1 MLHERLRKAW
11 HARERSIVISPVLT
25 LAPQGL
31 VLGAGTVLVSADGPH
46 RLKSLEGEEA
56 RVLAL
61 LSAAYGKAIAP
72 RIVGNIKR
80 AARAWGEGDD
90 CLAYIH
96 LAHARLPELPDPVEA
111 ARRLFMADGFMKA
124 GTSPRVVFQALGFGG
139 AYVDA
144 VEKFFNPDEPRVP
157 AGSGRTSGEWTR
169 ELSGDEQGANGGE
182 DQADTQ
188 RAVRQGPTSTATEPT
203 INGRSLSLLGPT
215 PAAAPESMSMGT
227 RLLSWMADLDAVQIA
242 ELGAYASRVLTPA
255 DAAALVFGIL
265 FVPSPNNIRVEGEV
279 ADIPGLRYSWNSD
292 ELTLHLTYDQAGEQR
307 TFAAYLDGDEFRDED
322 GRVIGHVIG
331 GNKVAIDLFA
341 VLPDLVK
348 KSDEP
353 RLCPA
358 PALDVPGSDRGLQ
371 YEEDR
376 ARQYEDF
383 LKNLINPD
391 APTPSGYVYYLP
403 KPKDGEPVSY
413 DDCQK
418 KTTILFEYKGDYG
431 NLLTFPSYAVEDFLD
446 QSARQIAASGG
457 RPVVWIFT
465 DKEDALR
472 TQKLF
477 EETKEGRQYITIV
490 HVPWPTGA
498 TR

>member
-1 MLHERLRKAW
+1 
-11 HARERSIVISPVLT
+11 
-25 LAPQGL
+25 
-31 VLGAGTVLVSADGPH
+31 VLG
-46 RLKSLEGEEA
+46 
-56 RVLAL
+56 
-61 LSAAYGKAIAP
+61 
-72 RIVGNIKR
+72 NIER
-80 AARAWGEGDD
+80 AAKAWGEGDE

-96 LAHARLPELPDPVEA
+96 LAHARLPELLNPAEA
-111 ARRLFMADGFMKA
+111 ARRLFVADGFMKA
-124 GTSPRVVFQALGFGG
+124 GTSPRAVFQALGFGG
-139 AYVDA
+139 PYIDA

-157 AGSGRTSGEWTR
+157 AGSGRMSGEWTR
-169 ELSGDEQGANGGE
+169 EFSGDEQGGTEGE
-182 DQADTQ
+182 DQADAQ
-188 RAVRQGPTSTATEPT
+188 RAGREGPTPTATEPT
-203 INGRSLSLLGPT
+203 INGRSLSLLGST
-215 PAAAPESMSMGT
+215 PAAAPEFASVGT
-227 RLLSWMADLDAVQIA
+227 RILSWMADLDAVQIA

-255 DAAALVFGIL
+255 GAAALVFGIL

-292 ELTLHLTYDQAGEQR
+292 ELTLHLTYDHAGEQR

-341 VLPDLVK
+341 VLPNLVK

-457 RPVVWIFT
+457 RPVVWIFA

-477 EETKEGRQYITIV
+477 EEAKEGRQYITIV
-490 HVPWPTGA
+490 HVPWTTGA

>member
-1 MLHERLRKAW
+1 
-11 HARERSIVISPVLT
+11 
-25 LAPQGL
+25 
-31 VLGAGTVLVSADGPH
+31 
-46 RLKSLEGEEA
+46 
-56 RVLAL
+56 LAL
-61 LSAAYGKAIAP
+61 LSAAYGRAVASS
-72 RIVGNIKR
+72 VLGNIKR
-80 AARAWGEGDD
+80 AAKAWGEGDD

-96 LAHARLPELPDPVEA
+96 LAHAGLPALQDQVEA
-111 ARRLFMADGFMKA
+111 ARRLFVADGFMKA
-124 GTSPRVVFQALGFGG
+124 GTSPRAVFQALGFGA
-139 AYVDA
+139 AYIDA
-144 VEKFFNPDEPRVP
+144 VVKLFNPDQPRVP
-157 AGSGRTSGEWTR
+157 AGSGRTSGQWTR

-182 DQADTQ
+182 DQADAQ
-188 RAVRQGPTSTATEPT
+188 RAVRESPAPTATEST

-215 PAAAPESMSMGT
+215 PAAAPESVSMGA

-255 DAAALVFGIL
+255 GAAALVFGIL

-292 ELTLHLTYDQAGEQR
+292 ELTLHLT
-307 TFAAYLDGDEFRDED
+307 
-322 GRVIGHVIG
+322 
-331 GNKVAIDLFA
+331 
-341 VLPDLVK
+341 
-348 KSDEP
+348 
-353 RLCPA
+353 
-358 PALDVPGSDRGLQ
+358 Q

-418 KTTILFEYKGDYG
+418 KTTILFEYKGGYG
-431 NLLTFPSYAVEDFLD
+431 NLLMFRSNAVYGFLD

-457 RPVVWIFT
+457 RPVVWIFA

-472 TQKLF
+472 TQELF
-477 EETKEGRQYITIV
+477 KEAKEGRQYITIV
-490 HVPWPTGA
+490 HVPWTTGA

>member
-1 MLHERLRKAW
+1 MLHERLRNAW
-11 HARERSIVISPVLT
+11 RARERAVAISPVLT
-25 LAPQGL
+25 LAPEGL
-31 VLGAGTVLVSADGPH
+31 VLGAGTVLAPVNGSR
-46 RLKSLEGEEA
+46 RLQSLEGQEA

-61 LSAAYGKAIAP
+61 LSVAYGKAIAP
-72 RIVGNIKR
+72 SVLGNIKR
-80 AARAWGEGDD
+80 AAKAWGEGDD

-96 LAHARLPELPDPVEA
+96 LAHARLPALHDPAEA
-111 ARRLFMADGFMKA
+111 ARRLFVADGFMKA
-124 GTSPRVVFQALGFGG
+124 GTSPPAVFQALGFGS
-139 AYVDA
+139 AYIDA
-144 VEKFFNPDEPRVP
+144 VEKFFNPEEPRVP
-157 AGSGRTSGEWTR
+157 PGSGRTSGEWTR
-169 ELSGDEQGANGGE
+169 EFSGDEQGATEGE
-182 DQADTQ
+182 DQADAQ
-188 RAVRQGPTSTATEPT
+188 RAGREGSAPTATEPN
-203 INGRSLSLLGPT
+203 INGGTLSLLGPT
-215 PAAAPESMSMGT
+215 PAAAPESASAGT

-255 DAAALVFGIL
+255 GAAALVFGIL
-265 FVPSPNNIRVEGEV
+265 FVPSPNNIRVEGDV
-279 ADIPGLRYSWNSD
+279 ADIPGLRYSWNGD
-292 ELTLHLTYDQAGEQR
+292 ELTLHLTYDHAGEQR

-348 KSDEP
+348 SDEP

-358 PALDVPGSDRGLQ
+358 YAPDVPGSDRGLQ

-383 LKNLINPD
+383 FKKLINPD

-403 KPKDGEPVSY
+403 NPKNGEPVSY

-418 KTTILFEYKGDYG
+418 KITILFEYKSDYG
-431 NLLTFPSYAVEDFLD
+431 NLLMFPSYAVEDFLD

-457 RPVVWIFT
+457 RPVVWIFA

-490 HVPWPTGA
+490 YVPWTGA